1 MSYFFDAAIL
11 TAIAFVIVQLSYLGR
26 QLMSTQEAVDQITA
40 TLHKVLGEVSAAKD
54 KMVEEMTA
62 LKDQIDAAG
71 VGEKI
76 DLSGLQSVT
85 AALDDLNPDVIELP
99 AEVVPEDVPAEVE
112 CDPVDD
118 EADGA

>member
-112 CDPVDD
+112 GDPVDD
-118 EADGA
+118 ESDGA